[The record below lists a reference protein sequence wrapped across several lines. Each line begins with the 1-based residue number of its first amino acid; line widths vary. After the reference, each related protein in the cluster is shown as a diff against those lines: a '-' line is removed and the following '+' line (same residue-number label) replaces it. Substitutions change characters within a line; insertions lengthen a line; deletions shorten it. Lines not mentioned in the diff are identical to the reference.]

1 MYSLFYMEFS
11 FCNCSMAIHKSAEP
25 ISPQMS
31 YSDKGQ
37 SDSKVT
43 AEMFWDML
51 YWKLRGITDYLIKL
65 QTAIVH
71 VAAYPITS
79 IITAE
84 SQAPPTLSWIPRSN
98 CNRETFLRHIYHA
111 GESVLPSDINAGKP
125 LFPFDCIG
133 NCAKS
138 EK

>member
-1 MYSLFYMEFS
+1 
-11 FCNCSMAIHKSAEP
+11 MAIHKSAEP

-43 AEMFWDML
+43 AEMVWDML

-71 VAAYPITS
+71 VAA
-79 IITAE
+79 
-84 SQAPPTLSWIPRSN
+84 
-98 CNRETFLRHIYHA
+98 
-111 GESVLPSDINAGKP
+111 
-125 LFPFDCIG
+125 
-133 NCAKS
+133 
-138 EK
+138 